1 MSYLLENIL
10 SLRNVFKEE
19 IPDRWKADHPTSTY
33 RRESEWSRKCVGGTV
48 RTKSCRVAMDI
59 ILID

>member
-19 IPDRWKADHPTSTY
+19 IPDRWKA
-33 RRESEWSRKCVGGTV
+33 EWSRKCVGGTV